1 MQPLQGIRVLDFS
14 TLLPGPMCTLLLA
27 EAGADVI
34 KIERPRSG
42 DDMRGYEPKLG
53 PDSVNFALLNRGK
66 KSICA
71 DLKDPN
77 DLAAIKKLIEE
88 ADIIVEQF
96 RPGVMARLGL
106 GFDDVIKINPRIIYC
121 AITGYGQNGPL
132 AKIAAHDLNYQAE
145 AGMLSLSCDRD
156 GQPTVPPTLTA
167 DLAGGAY
174 PAVINI
180 LLAIKQRELDGQARY
195 LDVSMADNLFTF
207 MYWGLGNGWAANQWP
222 TPGDELVTGGS
233 ARYQIYRTA
242 DNQYLAAA
250 PLEDKF
256 WQTFLDLIGLP
267 ELKTAEVM
275 APVKDIVANKIASET
290 LAHWLN
296 IFDGHDVCT
305 NAIKPLS
312 TAPNNPHFIERGVFK
327 HTISNQHGQTVTALP
342 VPIDPAFRAPGVDQR
357 TPALGEHTDDILRQ
371 HAPGS

>member
-27 EAGADVI
+27 EAGANVI

-77 DLAAIKKLIEE
+77 DLAAIKKLIQE

-174 PAVINI
+174 PAVMNI
-180 LLAIKQRELDGQARY
+180 LLALKQRELDGRARY
-195 LDVSMADNLFTF
+195 LDVSMADNLFAF

-222 TPGDELVTGGS
+222 RPGDELVTGGS

-357 TPALGEHTDDILRQ
+357 TPALGEHTDEILR
-371 HAPGS
+371 